1 MYISQIVVR
10 DWKSYTAASFEFPSP
25 TADANIVLIG
35 APNGYGKTSL
45 FEAVVLGIFGREGL
59 PLIARSP
66 FSGSDKE
73 RLATS
78 YKAFLEKAL
87 HRGATDAGRN
97 SCSVKVKFVDDDDE
111 PLEIQRIWH
120 FNDAGVYRPQ
130 DEEVHIYN
138 GPTRKAA
145 GPNGLLGN
153 DRMEWFR
160 DYIAENLL
168 PFTLAHFF
176 MFDGEQ
182 VSVLAER
189 EMSAQVRAGIEG
201 LLGIPVLKQ
210 LAKDLRAYAE
220 ARRRESPNVSDR
232 TIERLEFERDKLTVD
247 YEKQTARLNE
257 IEPPLA
263 RLKGERENL
272 TRELASFGAGS
283 QALLQEQFEQIKNYE
298 RAIEQGR
305 AELEDLLVKDIAL
318 ALCGIG
324 LRKKLRGQLES
335 EAIRGRWE
343 SGKNQGDSNLERFLS
358 AVDAGME
365 TVDPCLTEKQRQ
377 AILETAR
384 VAWKKLWYPPP
395 ANCAEEYR
403 HPYLNDLERGKA
415 MARLEEL
422 DDLGAPAIV
431 ELLNAIAAHEDE
443 LKRLQEE
450 VTRTEAV
457 APHVDSKRE
466 RLSALNGEI
475 QVLDQEVG
483 ALRREIAA
491 LEGQINQKN
500 TELTRMAGQWDA
512 AKPAVRRAMRA
523 LKVSSMVDEV
533 VAKAVPSQIR
543 AIARAMTKAHASM
556 AHKKDLVE
564 RIHIDENCDVQLLN
578 AEGFDVRG
586 YDLSAGEKQIFTQSL
601 ISAVSSVSG
610 RGFPMVIDTPL
621 GRLDIEHRKGVLN
634 HLANREHQVIL
645 LSTNTEVAGEYLRE
659 IAPHVQKR
667 YLLHFERLGDIGQ
680 STARVGYFEDV
691 EEAS

>member
-1 MYISQIVVR
+1 MHISQIVVR
-10 DWKSYTAASFEFPSP
+10 DWKSYTAANFEFPPP
-25 TADANIVLIG
+25 TSDANIILVG

-45 FEAVVLGIFGREGL
+45 FEAIVLGIFGREGL

-66 FSGSDKE
+66 FSGNDKE

-87 HRGATDAGRN
+87 HRGATDSGRN
-97 SCSVKVKFVDDDDE
+97 SCSVKVKFVDADGE

-120 FNDAGVYRPQ
+120 FNDAGVYKPQ
-130 DEEVHIYN
+130 DEEVHVYH
-138 GPTRKAA
+138 GTTRKAE
-145 GPNGLLGN
+145 GPTGLSGN
-153 DRMEWFR
+153 ERMDWFR

-220 ARRRESPNVSDR
+220 VRRRESPNVSDR
-232 TIERLEFERDKLTVD
+232 TIERLESERDELTF
-247 YEKQTARLNE
+247 EHEGKAARLKVV
-257 IEPPLA
+257 EPILA

-283 QALLQEQFEQIKNYE
+283 QALLQEQFEQIKQYE
-298 RAIEQGR
+298 RVVDQR
-305 AELEDLLVKDIAL
+305 RTELEELLVKDVAL
-318 ALCGIG
+318 ALCGIE
-324 LRKKLRGQLES
+324 LRTKLQDQLVS
-335 EAIRGRWE
+335 EAIRERWE
-343 SGKNQGDSNLERFLS
+343 SGKNQGDSNLDRFLG

-365 TVDPCLTEKQRQ
+365 SVTPPLTEDQQ
-377 AILETAR
+377 QEILETAR
-384 VAWKKLWYPPP
+384 IAWGELWHPPP
-395 ANCAEEYR
+395 ANCANEYR
-403 HPYLNDLERGKA
+403 HPYLNDLERAKA
-415 MARLEEL
+415 LTRLEEL
-422 DDLGAPAIV
+422 NDLAAPRII
-431 ELLNAIAAHEDE
+431 ELLNAIAANEYE
-443 LKRLQEE
+443 LKRFQEE

-457 APHVDSKRE
+457 APHVDAKRE
-466 RLSALNGEI
+466 RLSSLNGEI
-475 QVLDQEVG
+475 QELDQEVG

-491 LEGQINQKN
+491 LESQINQKN

-533 VAKAVPSQIR
+533 VAKAVPSQIQ
-543 AIARAMTKAHASM
+543 AIAKAMTAAHGSM

-564 RIHIDENCDVQLLN
+564 RIRIDENCDVQLLN
-578 AEGFDVRG
+578 AHGVDIRS

-621 GRLDIEHRKGVLN
+621 GRLDIEHRKGILN
-634 HLANREHQVIL
+634 HLASREHQVIL
-645 LSTNTEVAGEYLRE
+645 LSTDTEVVGEYLRE
-659 IAPHVQKR
+659 IAFNVRKK
-667 YLLHFERLGDIGQ
+667 YLLHFERVGDMGQ

-691 EEAS
+691 GG

>member
-10 DWKSYTAASFEFPSP
+10 DWKSYTAASFEFPPP

-384 VAWKKLWYPPP
+384 VAWKNLPAYP
-395 ANCAEEYR
+395 
-403 HPYLNDLERGKA
+403 
-415 MARLEEL
+415 
-422 DDLGAPAIV
+422 
-431 ELLNAIAAHEDE
+431 
-443 LKRLQEE
+443 
-450 VTRTEAV
+450 
-457 APHVDSKRE
+457 
-466 RLSALNGEI
+466 
-475 QVLDQEVG
+475 
-483 ALRREIAA
+483 
-491 LEGQINQKN
+491 
-500 TELTRMAGQWDA
+500 
-512 AKPAVRRAMRA
+512 
-523 LKVSSMVDEV
+523 
-533 VAKAVPSQIR
+533 
-543 AIARAMTKAHASM
+543 
-556 AHKKDLVE
+556 
-564 RIHIDENCDVQLLN
+564 
-578 AEGFDVRG
+578 
-586 YDLSAGEKQIFTQSL
+586 
-601 ISAVSSVSG
+601 
-610 RGFPMVIDTPL
+610 
-621 GRLDIEHRKGVLN
+621 
-634 HLANREHQVIL
+634 
-645 LSTNTEVAGEYLRE
+645 
-659 IAPHVQKR
+659 
-667 YLLHFERLGDIGQ
+667 
-680 STARVGYFEDV
+680 
-691 EEAS
+691 